1 MKTAAE
7 TSIKVLASPM
17 GELILAATETA
28 LTALVFRKTELKRL
42 GIASW
47 REDCP
52 SPLLAEA
59 ERQLREYFRGER
71 TRFDLPLDLKGTDFQ
86 RKVWAELRK
95 IPFGKTWS
103 YQELAGR
110 VGNPMAVRA
119 VGTANGRNPA
129 CIIVP
134 CHRVV
139 RLTGAI
145 GGYAGGVEKKAFLLD
160 LERKGRD

>member
-1 MKTAAE
+1 MKTSSE
-7 TSIKVLASPM
+7 TLIKALATPLGDLVLAV
-17 GELILAATETA
+17 TETA
-28 LTALVFRKTELKRL
+28 VVALVFRKSELKRL
-42 GIASW
+42 GITAW
-47 REDCP
+47 REDGT
-52 SPLLAEA
+52 SPLLEEA

-86 RKVWAELRK
+86 RRVWAELRK

-103 YQELAGR
+103 YQELAQR
-110 VGNPMAVRA
+110 VGNPKAVRA

-139 RLTGAI
+139 RLSGEI
-145 GGYAGGVEKKAFLLD
+145 GGYAGGVDKKVFLLK
-160 LERKGRD
+160 LEKPPA

>member
-1 MKTAAE
+1 MKTSSE
-7 TSIKVLASPM
+7 TCVKVLATPL
-17 GELILAATETA
+17 GDLVLAATETA
-28 LTALVFRKTELKRL
+28 VTALVFRKSELKRL
-42 GIASW
+42 GVTAW
-47 REDCP
+47 REDG
-52 SPLLAEA
+52 STPLLKEA

-86 RKVWAELRK
+86 RRVWAELRK

-103 YQELAGR
+103 YQELAER
-110 VGNPMAVRA
+110 VGNPRAVRA

-139 RLTGAI
+139 RLSGEV
-145 GGYAGGVEKKAFLLD
+145 GGYAGGVEKKVFLLK
-160 LERKGRD
+160 LEKTPA